1 MKLNNLHFVSL
12 CGMLEN
18 ESGKFK
24 QQQLQQQHGEQMP
37 HIFRHIYSLSL
48 NDASVR
54 AAIANTKVGGAGTAT
69 KTHLIIEY
77 FQDKSFPDLTR
88 LELDYLDDFTIHD
101 LEGPLTA
108 MKELKVLSMRR
119 CRRLFDQPSSERM
132 VQLQT
137 GEPTVADLIKRT
149 EQVDIAEAQGENLG
163 GFVLNN
169 LMTERIEHLPE
180 FINGNFRTFG
190 ALNRLVVIDLS
201 RSKQKENPLVTSA
214 SAAAAAAAPAATST
228 STTTTS
234 AASAASA

>member
-1 MKLNNLHFVSL
+1 
-12 CGMLEN
+12 MLEN

-54 AAIANTKVGGAGTAT
+54 GHRKYEGGGAGTAT

-137 GEPTVADLIKRT
+137 GSRLWPISLREP
-149 EQVDIAEAQGENLG
+149 
-163 GFVLNN
+163 
-169 LMTERIEHLPE
+169 
-180 FINGNFRTFG
+180 
-190 ALNRLVVIDLS
+190 
-201 RSKQKENPLVTSA
+201 SKSISQRRRGKPRGVRVE
-214 SAAAAAAAPAATST
+214 
-228 STTTTS
+228 
-234 AASAASA
+234 